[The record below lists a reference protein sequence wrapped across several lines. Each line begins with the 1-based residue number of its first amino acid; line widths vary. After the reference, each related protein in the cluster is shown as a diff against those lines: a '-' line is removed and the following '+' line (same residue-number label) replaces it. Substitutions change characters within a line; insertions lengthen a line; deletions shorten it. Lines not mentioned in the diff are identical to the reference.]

1 MTQILDYII
10 LHLFQVKM
18 ENDANKSSE
27 NMGRVKN
34 RCCVVSCSSTKN
46 DYKLHAFVKK
56 TDSRYPVWVKRAGLP
71 FAHSTY
77 RICQKH
83 FAVEDLVGTQLRP
96 RCSPTL
102 HLPGI
107 SILHRNQS
115 KKSNWGDIQCAS
127 QVEYIYNTEL

>member
-18 ENDANKSSE
+18 ENDGNKSSE
-27 NMGRVKN
+27 NMGIMD
-34 RCCVVSCSSTKN
+34 RCCVVSCRSTKN
-46 DYKLHAFVKK
+46 DSKLHWFVKK
-56 TDSRYPVWVKRAGLP
+56 TDSRYPVWLQRAGLP
-71 FAHSTY
+71 FAYHHY

-83 FAVEDLVGTQLRP
+83 FTEEDLVGTKLRP
-96 RCSPTL
+96 RCLPTL

-115 KKSNWGDIQCAS
+115 KKSIWGDIQSAS
-127 QVEYIYNTEL
+127 QVEYIYNH